1 MPPPPSTTPPARCGL
16 SRALSKLGHC
26 SRSEAAQLIK
36 MGKVT
41 LNGVVKRNPETPTV
55 IGVDKIAVEGK
66 PVKEVRHVYLM
77 LNKPRG
83 LITTAA
89 DEQGRPTVFECLQG
103 KDLPP
108 HLSAV
113 GRLDM
118 ASEGLLLVTN
128 DNQWATAVTDPNNHV
143 DKVYHVQINRV
154 ADEAFIRDM
163 IKGVTTDEDEHLAAK
178 KVTLLRS
185 GPKNCWLEVTLD
197 EGKNRH
203 IRKLVEELNVEVMR
217 LVRVSIGTLQLGK
230 LEKGAWRYLTASE
243 AARVAKVEREKMR

>member
-1 MPPPPSTTPPARCGL
+1 M
-16 SRALSKLGHC
+16 GHC
-26 SRSEAAQLIK
+26 SRSEAALLIK

-41 LNGVVKRNPETPTV
+41 INRVVKKDPESPV
-55 IGVDKIAVEGK
+55 VLGVDKIAVDGI
-66 PVKEVRHVYLM
+66 PVQAVRHVYLM

-83 LITTAA
+83 LITTAS
-89 DEQGRPTVFECLQG
+89 DEQGRATVFECLQDKG
-103 KDLPP
+103 LPP

-128 DNQWATAVTDPNNHV
+128 DNQWATAVTDPTRHV

-154 ADEAFIRDM
+154 ADDVFIAEM
-163 IKGVTTDEDEHLAAK
+163 IKGVTTDDGDKLCAK

-203 IRKLVEELNVEVMR
+203 IRRLVEDLNTEVMR
-217 LVRVSIGTLQLGK
+217 LVRIRIGSLELGN
-230 LEKGAWRYLTASE
+230 LEKGKWRYLTATE
-243 AARVAKVEREKMR
+243 AAKLADVARDKMK

>member
-1 MPPPPSTTPPARCGL
+1 
-16 SRALSKLGHC
+16 LGHC

-41 LNGVVKRNPETPTV
+41 LNGVVKRNPGTPTV
-55 IGVDKIAVEGK
+55 LGVDKIAVEGK
-66 PVKEVRHVYLM
+66 LVKEVRHVYLM

-83 LITTAA
+83 LVTTAA
-89 DEQGRPTVFECLQG
+89 DEQGRRTVFECLQG
-103 KDLPP
+103 GDLPP

-128 DNQWATAVTDPNNHV
+128 DNQWATAVTDPENHV

-154 ADEAFIRDM
+154 ADDVFIREM
-163 IKGVTTDEDEHLAAK
+163 IKGVTTDEGEKLNAK
-178 KVTLLRS
+178 KVELLRS

-217 LVRVSIGTLQLGK
+217 LVRVSIGTLQLGN
-230 LEKGAWRYLTASE
+230 LEKGKWRYLTASE
-243 AARVAKVEREKMR
+243 AARVAKVEREKMRK

>member
-1 MPPPPSTTPPARCGL
+1 MPPPPPVPPTRCGL
-16 SRALSKLGHC
+16 SRALSKLGYC
-26 SRSEAAQLIK
+26 SRSEATSLIK
-36 MGKVT
+36 MGRVT
-41 LNGVVKRNPETPTV
+41 LNGRVRKDPETPTV
-55 IGVDKIAVEGK
+55 VGVDKLLVEGK
-66 PVKEVRHVYLM
+66 PVEAVRHVYLM

-83 LITTAA
+83 LITTAS
-89 DEQGRPTVFECLQG
+89 DDQGRATIFECLQG
-103 KDLPP
+103 GGLPP

-128 DNQWATAVTDPNNHV
+128 DNQWATVVTDPAQHV

-163 IKGVTTDEDEHLAAK
+163 IKGVTTDDGDKLSAK

-203 IRKLVEELNVEVMR
+203 IRRLVEDLNTEVMR
-217 LVRVSIGTLQLGK
+217 LVRIRVGSLELGP
-230 LEKGAWRYLTASE
+230 LAKGKWRYLTATE
-243 AARVAKVEREKMR
+243 AAKLAQVERAKMR

>member
-1 MPPPPSTTPPARCGL
+1 
-16 SRALSKLGHC
+16 
-26 SRSEAAQLIK
+26 
-36 MGKVT
+36 
-41 LNGVVKRNPETPTV
+41 
-55 IGVDKIAVEGK
+55 
-66 PVKEVRHVYLM
+66 M

-83 LITTAA
+83 LITTAS
-89 DEQGRPTVFECLQG
+89 DDQGRATIFECLQG
-103 KDLPP
+103 GGLPP

-128 DNQWATAVTDPNNHV
+128 DNQWATVVTDPAQHV

-163 IKGVTTDEDEHLAAK
+163 IKGVTTDDGDKLSAK

-203 IRKLVEELNVEVMR
+203 IRRLVEDLNTEVMR
-217 LVRVSIGTLQLGK
+217 LVRIRVGSLELGP
-230 LEKGAWRYLTASE
+230 LAKGKWRYLTATE
-243 AARVAKVEREKMR
+243 AAKLAQVERAKMR